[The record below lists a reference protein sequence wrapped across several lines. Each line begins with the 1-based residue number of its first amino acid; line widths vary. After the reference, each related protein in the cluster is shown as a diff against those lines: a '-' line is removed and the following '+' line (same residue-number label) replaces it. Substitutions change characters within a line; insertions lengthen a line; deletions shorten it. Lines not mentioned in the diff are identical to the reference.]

1 MTGLDRRGF
10 LKLAMA
16 STAAGLSAAAVAGCG
31 GSSGGAG
38 GGGGG
43 GGKTTLRYAW
53 WGNNI
58 RQQNYTKA
66 LQQFSAANSDIGIE
80 PEFAEYTAFQERM
93 TTQIAARDVPDI
105 FWIAS
110 PQVMTYHKSKLYR
123 KLDDI
128 PSLQWSDYSKE
139 DLETFKLGGEL
150 NTMPFAIFT
159 PVIRYNETVAKA
171 DGVTI
176 PADTDPAWTWDGLAD
191 LLVAYSKDN
200 PGKRKGTPYAPD
212 HDLTFEAWLRQRG
225 EQLWTEDGQVGFTV
239 DGLGSWLD
247 WWEKLRKAGAALS
260 LSEQEGMGPD
270 WAQVGK
276 KVLVNFGNSNH
287 IIDDAKMF
295 PKERF
300 RLRAVPV
307 DAGVEAGHKYLYFP
321 RMAIYQRI
329 DDDKVEAAGKVINYN
344 ANNADMLK
352 TVRLTMGAPTNP
364 KVAEQAAAFASPDEK
379 EMLAL
384 VKKER
389 AAERRPRYEAPPG
402 SSTWR
407 TATTRVC
414 EEIALGRTTVPDGAK
429 KLLDEIA
436 AGIKR
441 AQ

>member
-1 MTGLDRRGF
+1 MDRRGF
-10 LKLAMA
+10 LKLALA
-16 STAAGLSAAAVAGCG
+16 TGTATGVAAVSGCS
-31 GSSGGAG
+31 GSSGGPSGEG
-38 GGGGG
+38 GNV
-43 GGKTTLRYAW
+43 TLRYAW
-53 WGNNI
+53 WGNSI

-66 LQQFSAANSDIGIE
+66 LKQFSTANPSIAIE
-80 PEFAEYTAFQERM
+80 PEFADYTAFQERM

-128 PSLQWSDYSKE
+128 PTFKWDDYSKE
-139 DLETFKLGGEL
+139 DLETFKLAGEL
-150 NTMPFAIFT
+150 NTLPFAIFT
-159 PVIRYNETVAKA
+159 PVVRYNETVATA

-176 PADTDPAWTWDGLAD
+176 PAEGAGWTWDSLAE
-191 LLVAYSKDN
+191 LLVAYSKNN

-300 RLRAVPV
+300 RLRAAPIAPTAV
-307 DAGVEAGHKYLYFP
+307 DGHKYLYFP

-329 DDDKVEAAGKVINYN
+329 DDANLEAAGKVLDYN
-344 ANNADMLK
+344 VNNPEMLK

-364 KVAEQAAAFASPDEK
+364 KVAEQAQAFASQDEK
-379 EMLAL
+379 EMLA
-384 VKKER
+384 VVQKER
-389 AAERRPRYEAPPG
+389 AAQRKPRYEAPPG

-407 TATTRVC
+407 TTTSRIC

-429 KLLDEIA
+429 KLVDEIA

>member
-10 LKLAMA
+10 LKLALGT
-16 STAAGLSAAAVAGCG
+16 TAAGLSAAAVAGCG
-31 GSSGGAG
+31 GGSGGAG
-38 GGGGG
+38 GGDA

-53 WGNNI
+53 WGNTI

-66 LQQFSAANSDIGIE
+66 LQQFTAANSGIGIE
-80 PEFAEYTAFQERM
+80 PEFAEYSAFQERM

-110 PQVMTYHKSKLYR
+110 PQVLTYHKSKLYR
-123 KLDDI
+123 KLDDV
-128 PSLQWSDYSKE
+128 PTLNWGDYSKE
-139 DLETFKLGGEL
+139 DLESFKLGGEL
-150 NTMPFAIFT
+150 NTVPFAIFV

-176 PADTDPAWTWDGLAD
+176 PAEGPGWNWDSFAD
-191 LLVAYSKDN
+191 LLVAYSKNN
-200 PGKRKGTPYAPD
+200 PGKRKGVPYAPD

-225 EQLWTEDGQVGFTV
+225 EQLWTEDGQVGFTP

-247 WWEKLRKAGAALS
+247 WWEKLRKSGAALS

-276 KVLVNFGNSNH
+276 LVLANFGNSNH

-295 PKERF
+295 PQERF
-300 RLRAVPV
+300 RLRAMPV
-307 DAGVEAGHKYLYFP
+307 DPAATAGHKYLYFP
-321 RMAIYQRI
+321 RMAVYQRI
-329 DDDKVEAAGKVINYN
+329 DDAKVEAAGKVLDYN
-344 ANNADMLK
+344 VNNPEMLK

-364 KVAEQAAAFASPDEK
+364 KVAEQAVAFASQDEK

-384 VKKER
+384 VGKER
-389 AAERRPRYEAPPG
+389 VAERRPRYEAPPG

-407 TATTRVC
+407 TTMTRVC
-414 EEIALGRTTVPDGAK
+414 EEIALGRTSVPDGAK
-429 KLLDEIA
+429 KLVEEIS